1 MSVSL
6 REYQIGGLANNLEFL
21 QRCVDHPAFQKGG
34 VTTGFLVEH
43 EADVSIP
50 PPSAPTPHLLALAAF
65 ALLQH
70 REGGPLTPS
79 QDSVGY
85 VRPLLISPGLFDR
98 MGHAGAGR
106 QRAAGSVW
114 TKGAWRAFGE
124 RTVPLPFSGDG
135 IAPKAKGAA
144 GGAVTATV
152 HRDGSYSVAVG
163 GTKDS
168 MKVHGNVDAAGDGGK
183 APRTEAVSISM
194 CMLAEM
200 PVALWQRRPS
210 MA

>member
-1 MSVSL
+1 MPRLS
-6 REYQIGGLANNLEFL
+6 Q
-21 QRCVDHPAFQKGG
+21 
-34 VTTGFLVEH
+34 
-43 EADVSIP
+43 
-50 PPSAPTPHLLALAAF
+50 AA
-65 ALLQH
+65 
-70 REGGPLTPS
+70 
-79 QDSVGY
+79 Y
-85 VRPLLISPGLFDR
+85 VQPLLTSSGFSDR
-98 MGHAGAGR
+98 MGHAGTGR

-135 IAPKAKGAA
+135 ITPKAKGAA

-183 APRTEAVSISM
+183 DHRAEAVSMSI
-194 CMLAEM
+194 CMLTD
-200 PVALWQRRPS
+200 LWSCGRGDHRWRELPLRGVGGGQGRDRRSTGPGTS
-210 MA
+210 NTP